1 MIFIPQKNE
10 SVPNGFKHKK
20 RQITTTTM
28 LTGILTHK
36 FLVWSVF
43 SNSGWTVLD
52 LGQDNQIL
60 LQHPCPLVV
69 FSYHVLLL
77 IMFVPRLNKI
87 SWVVLS

>member
-60 LQHPCPLVV
+60 LQGKIDFEAKASLTVITDEVRFCGVCLK
-69 FSYHVLLL
+69 SYL
-77 IMFVPRLNKI
+77 F
-87 SWVVLS
+87 